1 MLEQEWQNILADN
14 LDKLSQ
20 IISPVKEKTV
30 KLEEGENRIVS
41 IFFLDLKGFTKMSEK
56 LHPEKVKRIIDKIF
70 KVFTNVILKYGGY
83 IDKYEGDLI
92 MALFGSKQ
100 TSETDTERAIRSGLE
115 ILNKLKQINEMLK
128 YRNFELGVR
137 IGINTGL
144 VTTGKIGLGR

>member
-1 MLEQEWQNILADN
+1 MLEQEWQNILTDD

-92 MALFGSKQ
+92 MA
-100 TSETDTERAIRSGLE
+100 
-115 ILNKLKQINEMLK
+115 
-128 YRNFELGVR
+128 
-137 IGINTGL
+137 
-144 VTTGKIGLGR
+144 